1 MSKKKILVTGCSG
14 YIGSCLLNFFNTN
27 KNIYGLDKKKPSRW
41 VKIKKK
47 NFYQCNLL
55 DKKKLSKILNK
66 ISPDLIIHLA
76 AKSTVNEKIKNIDY
90 LKNNFVATK
99 NLISTMNSLDINK
112 IIYSS
117 TAAVYKKKNRLIS
130 ENDQLFPINKYGKT
144 KLKAEKII
152 LNNKK
157 IKSII
162 LRFFNVSSAIKK
174 PLIGELHEPETH
186 LVPIAVSKAMN
197 GKKIL
202 INGDDYNTKD
212 GTCIRDYI
220 HIKDICRAIDKSI
233 NYLSQNKSS
242 STILNIGNG
251 KGLSN
256 KEIIFQLQEVIKKK
270 IFFEYTKRRKGDSAF
285 LVCNIS
291 KVKSKLKWRPLY
303 SDIKNILKDDVYW
316 NTFLVKKRIF
326 RKLDDK

>member
-1 MSKKKILVTGCSG
+1 M
-14 YIGSCLLNFFNTN
+14 
-27 KNIYGLDKKKPSRW
+27 
-41 VKIKKK
+41 
-47 NFYQCNLL
+47 
-55 DKKKLSKILNK
+55 SKILNK
-66 ISPDLIIHLA
+66 INPDLIVHLA

-90 LKNNFVATK
+90 LKNNFIATK
-99 NLISTMNSLDINK
+99 NLISTMNSLNINK

-117 TAAVYKKKNRLIS
+117 TAAVYKKKNKLIS

-144 KLKAEKII
+144 KLRAERVI
-152 LNNKK
+152 LNNKN

-186 LVPIAVSKAMN
+186 LIPIAVSRAMN

-202 INGDDYNTKD
+202 INGNDYNTKD

-233 NYLSQNKSS
+233 NYLFQNKGS
-242 STILNIGNG
+242 STIFNIGNG

-256 KEIIFQLQEVIKKK
+256 KEIIHQLQEVIQKKL
-270 IFFEYTKRRKGDSAF
+270 IFEYTKRRKGDSAF
-285 LVCNIS
+285 LVCNIN
-291 KVKSKLKWRPLY
+291 KAKSKLKWRPLY
-303 SDIKNILKDDVYW
+303 SNIKNILKDDVYW
-316 NTFLVKKRIF
+316 NTYLIRKRIF
-326 RKLDDK
+326 RKLNDK